1 MRSPWRMPARLL
13 TFAAGAFAL
22 GLLGLVLGLPLL
34 VDQPSIRTAFQ
45 ERLSTLV
52 HGTMTW
58 DRLQLRLLPTPHGV
72 LDQPRVEI
80 PGLLDVRAGRLEASL
95 RLWPLLRGHVE
106 VASLTAVDAQVR
118 LELAPA
124 PAAARAGAAEQLPDP
139 ATAYRVAAG
148 AAARVLQAFAPDTQ
162 LAIEG
167 GRLQLRLAGLPPLQL
182 HALELRARTAASRV
196 ALQLTCASEHWKHLS
211 LEADFAYADLSGRT
225 SLELEDVD
233 LRAWV
238 ERAMQSTGVRLA
250 IAPLR
255 VRASLQ
261 TDDRANALTGRVEAS
276 TRSVQVTHGAQV
288 FDVPGVA
295 VRAAVTT
302 DSQRAQVQLEDLRVE
317 GEKMFAGGL
326 EYAYADRE
334 VLGRFAFDLDAAR
347 ALAVARRVLAKEEGG
362 GLPGI
367 EKAGGSLRG
376 SAQLVHKAGRWRAG
390 LQLQDADAA
399 FGLKPLPWPVL
410 LRAGNAEW
418 EPGQVSASAIRASFG
433 RSSVSEVAVRL
444 RPGNELRVVAAEG
457 KASLDLDQLY
467 PWLRQQ
473 PALVQALRGVPAITG
488 QTDVELLRAS
498 GRVSSLQ
505 FEARAL
511 PRGVRIQADALPGP
525 LTVDG
530 GAARITRS
538 AAEMQKLEV
547 GMLDAR
553 AIVSGSASGI
563 GTPDFRV
570 QARLAGGSAGPESV
584 GWILEKAK
592 APSQLALRTPF
603 AFEAERLDW
612 GPGRRLASSAR
623 IRFDQATSAAVELSW
638 QPGTFE
644 LRRVQVQAAQG
655 DSTLALRA
663 QGRRVEGRFN
673 GSMHGAV
680 LAYFLKDADRYS
692 GRVAGDLRFTA
703 DLDHLRHAS
712 AEGQLSGEGVDFTW
726 LAGRPVLVE
735 KFALEADGGVLRI
748 GEVSVRSGEDSA
760 TLRGELRRG
769 ERGPV
774 VAASI
779 ESEGVVLDRLLALA
793 RKDGPQAAEAPAA
806 EASTAEA
813 STAPPK
819 LPRAKPP
826 LEPDFKDL
834 WPLPVTG
841 RIGLRAGFVQ
851 YGQHRVAPVALML
864 KLEPD
869 HAHLDVEQ
877 AKLCGIDLPF
887 VVEARAGAWSASARL
902 AAMKQP
908 VAQMVACL
916 TGEGVQITGEADFDV
931 ALKTQGGAGELLR
944 NLEGTGKA
952 QVRDG
957 RIQKFALIGNVLSLV
972 DIEDL
977 PQTAEDLA
985 NGAQGFRFRRILAA
999 GRLSG
1004 GQFTLDEGAFESQAA
1019 GMAASGTIRLSDYD
1033 TRMTVL
1039 VAPFGKVDRLVRGI
1053 PVVGYVIGGTLT
1065 SIPVGVSGDIRSP
1078 IVVPLGPR
1086 AVTNELLGIFERTL
1100 KLPARLA
1107 EPPVKK

>member
-1 MRSPWRMPARLL
+1 MRSPWRSAARLL
-13 TFAAGAFAL
+13 SFAAGALAL
-22 GLLGLVLGLPLL
+22 GLLGLVLGVPLL
-34 VDQPSIRTAFQ
+34 VDQPRIRTALQ
-45 ERLSTLV
+45 ERLSTQV

-72 LDQPRVEI
+72 LDRPRVEI

-139 ATAYRVAAG
+139 ATAYRAAAG
-148 AAARVLQAFAPDTQ
+148 AAARVLQTFAPDTQ

-182 HALELRARTAASRV
+182 HALELRARTAASRAV
-196 ALQLTCASEHWKHLS
+196 LQLTCASEHWKHLS
-211 LEADFAYADLSGRT
+211 LEAEFAYADLSGRT

-238 ERAMQSTGVRLA
+238 ERAMQSTGARLA

-276 TRSVQVTHGAQV
+276 TRSVQVTYGARV

-302 DSQRAQVQLEDLRVE
+302 DSQRAQVQLEDLRVA
-317 GEKMFAGGL
+317 GEKLIAGGL

-334 VLGRFAFDLDAAR
+334 LLGRFAFDLDAAR
-347 ALAVARRVLAKEEGG
+347 VLALARRVLAKVEGG

-376 SAQLVHKAGRWRAG
+376 SAHLAHKAGRWRAG

-418 EPGQVSASAIRASFG
+418 ESGQVSASAIGANFG
-433 RSSVSEVAVRL
+433 RSSVAAFAVRL
-444 RPGNELRVVAAEG
+444 RLGNELRVVAAEG

-511 PRGVRIQADALPGP
+511 PRRVRIHADALPGP

-538 AAEMQKLEV
+538 AADLQKLEV
-547 GMLDAR
+547 GLLDAR
-553 AIVSGSASGI
+553 AIVSGSAAGM
-563 GTPDFRV
+563 GTPEFRV
-570 QARLAGGSAGPESV
+570 QARLAEGSAGPKAV
-584 GWILEKAK
+584 GWILAQVK

-612 GPGRRLASSAR
+612 GPGGRLESSAR
-623 IRFDQATSAAVELSW
+623 IRFDQATSAALELSW
-638 QPGTFE
+638 QPGMFD
-644 LRRVQVQAAQG
+644 LRRVHVQAAQG
-655 DSTLALRA
+655 ESTLALRA
-663 QGRRVEGRFN
+663 HGRRVEGRFN

-680 LAYFLKDADRYS
+680 LAYFLKDAGRYS
-692 GRVAGDLRFTA
+692 GRVAGDLRFAA

-735 KFALEADGGVLRI
+735 KFAVEADGGVLRI
-748 GEVSVRSGEDSA
+748 GEVSVRSGKDSA

-774 VAASI
+774 VDASI
-779 ESEGVVLDRLLALA
+779 ESEGVVLDRLLALD

-806 EASTAEA
+806 EASTA
-813 STAPPK
+813 PPK
-819 LPRAKPP
+819 VPRAKPSVE
-826 LEPDFKDL
+826 LDFKDL

-864 KLEPD
+864 NLEPD
-869 HAHLDVEQ
+869 RAHLDVEQ

-887 VVEARAGAWSASARL
+887 VVEARAGVWSASARL

-916 TGEGVQITGEADFDV
+916 TGERVQITGEADFDV

-985 NGAQGFRFRRILAA
+985 SGAQGFRFRRILAA
-999 GRLSG
+999 GRLGG
-1004 GQFTLDEGAFESQAA
+1004 GQFTLDEGAFESQAV

-1053 PVVGYVIGGTLT
+1053 PVIGYVIGGTLT

-1100 KLPARLA
+1100 KLPARMA
-1107 EPPVKK
+1107 EPPVRQ